1 MIARGGCMDK
11 GTFSNDTYS
20 YGFID
25 SASRQAP
32 KDYEQALSHTT
43 GGGSVLPGSAL
54 CPRPAAAAHRYV
66 HAGGI
71 PHRGAVAHPD
81 TRANSR
87 SAG

>member
-11 GTFSNDTYS
+11 GTFSNDTYP

-32 KDYEQALSHTT
+32 KDYEQAFSHTT
-43 GGGSVLPGSAL
+43 GGGGVLPGSGL
-54 CPRPAAAAHRYV
+54 YPRPAAAAHRYV
-66 HAGGI
+66 RAGSI
-71 PHRGAVAHPD
+71 PNRGADAHPD